1 MSRGLKNNGL
11 RREFF
16 DTPVPGHYDTAPMS
30 MPPDRPLDAL
40 GLARSAARVER
51 KFAVAAFA
59 RLRDRLAEPT
69 GTVTVRAE
77 FGMQARWPVARL
89 DVEADVVLTCQRCL
103 GPMRR
108 SLASESRLVF
118 AEGGA
123 AELPDGFEAVGGD
136 PRKLD
141 LAALVEDELLL
152 AVPIIP
158 QHGAAEACRLPDAAA
173 GKEVAGAAASEMR
186 RPFAG
191 LKDLLKH

>member
-1 MSRGLKNNGL
+1 
-11 RREFF
+11 
-16 DTPVPGHYDTAPMS
+16 MS

-51 KFAVAAFA
+51 SFEVAGFA

-69 GTVTVRAE
+69 GTATVHAE
-77 FGMQARWPVARL
+77 FGMQAHWPVARL

-108 SLASESRLVF
+108 SLASESQLVF
-118 AEGGA
+118 AEEGA
-123 AELPDGFEAVGGD
+123 AELPDGFEAVGVD

-158 QHGAAEACRLPDAAA
+158 QHDAGEACQLPDAAA
-173 GKEVAGAAASEMR
+173 GEDEEGAAAAEMR

>member
-1 MSRGLKNNGL
+1 
-11 RREFF
+11 
-16 DTPVPGHYDTAPMS
+16 MS

-51 KFAVAAFA
+51 NFEVAAFA

-77 FGMQARWPVARL
+77 FGMHAHWPVARL

-108 SLASESRLVF
+108 SLASESQLVF
-118 AEGGA
+118 AEAGA
-123 AELPDGFEAVGGD
+123 DELPDGFEAVDGD

-141 LAALVEDELLL
+141 LASLVEDELLL

-158 QHGAAEACRLPDAAA
+158 QHDAGEACLLPDAAA
-173 GKEVAGAAASEMR
+173 GKDEEDAAAPEMR
-186 RPFAG
+186 RPFAD